1 MGSKAI
7 VYLVLFLAMV
17 VIFISSEV
25 AARDLAQTST
35 TVDTSEKTNG
45 AAVNDAKYPGGGGN
59 YGGGYPGGGG
69 NYGGGYPGGGGNYGG
84 GYPGGGGNYGGGG
97 RGGNY
102 GGNYGG
108 GRGGYGGGGRGNYC
122 RYGCCGRNYYRG
134 GCQCCSFAGQK
145 VDAQPQAKPQN

>member
-1 MGSKAI
+1 MGSKPKH
-7 VYLVLFLAMV
+7 VFLVLFLAMV
-17 VIFISSEV
+17 LFISSEV
-25 AARDLAQTST
+25 AARDLAETST

-45 AAVNDAKYPGGGGN
+45 AAVNDAKYGGN

-84 GYPGGGGNYGGGG
+84 GRGGYGGG
-97 RGGNY
+97 RGG
-102 GGNYGG
+102 YGG

-134 GCQCCSFAGQK
+134 GCRCCSFAGQK
-145 VDAQPQAKPQN
+145 VDAQPQGKPQN